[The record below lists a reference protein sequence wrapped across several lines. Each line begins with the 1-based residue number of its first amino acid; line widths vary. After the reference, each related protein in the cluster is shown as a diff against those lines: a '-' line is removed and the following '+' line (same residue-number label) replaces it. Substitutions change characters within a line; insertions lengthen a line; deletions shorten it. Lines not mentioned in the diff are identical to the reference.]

1 MAAPEGRWYEP
12 TVFNEILTGKA
23 SLEVKPPPVDPYRE
37 ESIPAEITLKCLR
50 CSKDYTAKGG
60 TAAGNCGACNAL
72 IAQENAAA
80 SAAAFRE
87 AEARFNK
94 NEASHA
100 VMKTLLVIGFLA
112 VIAFI
117 RYQMREAQRNDAAQA
132 AGYSSYDDYKTES
145 AKVYPTDEF
154 SDRVNSLA
162 SDMCYC
168 QDLAC
173 GRNVYA
179 QYSRYV
185 KSNSASDD
193 KASESAAQDA
203 LKLADCMAT
212 LEAGGKPARAW

>member
-1 MAAPEGRWYEP
+1 M
-12 TVFNEILTGKA
+12 FNEILTGKA
-23 SLEVKPPPVDPYRE
+23 SLEVKPPPADPYRE
-37 ESIPAEITLKCLR
+37 ESVPAEITLKCLR

-60 TAAGNCGACNAL
+60 TAPGNCGACNAL

-87 AEARFNK
+87 AEDRFNR
-94 NEASHA
+94 NEASHRILKA
-100 VMKTLLVIGFLA
+100 LLFVAFLI
-112 VIAFI
+112 VVAFV
-117 RYQMREAQRNDAAQA
+117 RYQMRKAQRDDAARA
-132 AGYSSYDDYKTES
+132 AGYSDYSDYKTES

-154 SDRVNSLA
+154 SYRVSSLA

-185 KSNSASDD
+185 KSNAPSDD
-193 KASESAAQDA
+193 KASESAEQDG
-203 LKLADCMAT
+203 LKLADCLAT
-212 LEAGGKPARAW
+212 LESGGKPARAW

>member
-1 MAAPEGRWYEP
+1 M
-12 TVFNEILTGKA
+12 FNEILTGKA
-23 SLEVKPPPVDPYRE
+23 SLEVKPPVDPYRE
-37 ESIPAEITLKCLR
+37 ESVPAEVTLKCLR

-60 TAAGNCGACNAL
+60 AAPGNCGACNAI
-72 IAQENAAA
+72 IAQQNAAA
-80 SAAAFRE
+80 SAAAMHE
-87 AEARFNK
+87 AEVRFNK
-94 NEASHA
+94 NEASHR
-100 VMKTLLVIGFLA
+100 VMKALLFVAFLV

-117 RYQMREAQRNDAAQA
+117 RHQMRKAQREDAAIG
-132 AGYSSYDDYKTES
+132 AGYSSYSEYKAEA

-179 QYSRYV
+179 QYSRHV
-185 KSNSASDD
+185 KMNAPSDD
-193 KASESAAQDA
+193 KSSESAAQDA
-203 LKLADCMAT
+203 LKLADCLAT

>member
-1 MAAPEGRWYEP
+1 M
-12 TVFNEILTGKA
+12 FNEILTGKA
-23 SLEVKPPPVDPYRE
+23 SLEAKPPAVDPYRE
-37 ESIPAEITLKCLR
+37 ESIPAEITLTCLR
-50 CSKDYTAKGG
+50 CSKEYTAKGG
-60 TAAGNCGACNAL
+60 TAAGNCGACNAV

-87 AEARFNK
+87 AENRFNK

-100 VMKTLLVIGFLA
+100 VMKTLLVIGFLV

-117 RYQMREAQRNDAAQA
+117 RHQMRKAQRDDAAQA
-132 AGYSSYDDYKTES
+132 AGYSDYNDYKTES

-154 SDRVNSLA
+154 SHRVNSFA

-185 KSNSASDD
+185 KSNAPSDD
-193 KASESAAQDA
+193 KASESAQQDA
-203 LKLADCMAT
+203 QKLGDCMAT
-212 LEAGGKPARAW
+212 LEAGGTPARTW